1 MAIEKHRLGALTTVA
16 STALNA
22 LASTSLA
29 LGNVFDNT
37 QGAAG
42 DGYTLVDV
50 ELVVAFGLAPTVPSA
65 ITLWFLAAP
74 DGVNYEDGDA
84 TTIPPRQPDL
94 VFPVRAI
101 TTVQRVNI
109 RAALPWGLVKPLL
122 RNDGTGQPTAATGN
136 TLKFRLATRE
146 SV

>member
-1 MAIEKHRLGALTTVA
+1 MAIEKHRLGAVATVA
-16 STALNA
+16 STSLNA
-22 LASTSLA
+22 LANGSLA

-50 ELVVAFGLAPTVPSA
+50 ELVVAFGVAPTVPSA
-65 ITLWFLAAP
+65 ITIWLLAAP

-84 TTIPPRQPDL
+84 GILPTRQPDIVL
-94 VFPVRAI
+94 PVRAI
-101 TTVQRVNI
+101 ATAQRINI
-109 RAALPWGLVKPLL
+109 RAALPWGLIKPLL